1 YYVGTY
7 QHFPAFR
14 NATMCSCLGVV
25 TFYSLSSLEV
35 QHYARGIKLA
45 TLQLPLNN
53 DLLNFHV

>member
-1 YYVGTY
+1 
-7 QHFPAFR
+7 
-14 NATMCSCLGVV
+14 MCSGLGVV

-35 QHYARGIKLA
+35 QHYARGTNLA